1 MDLKGKNVL
10 LIGLA
15 KTGISTIKLLDKL
28 EAKITVNDIKT
39 EEKLADILEE
49 LKDIKNAKMC
59 IRDSLYRT
67 RWYKC
72 IWWSKTKTLYS

>member
-28 EAKITVNDIKT
+28 RS
-39 EEKLADILEE
+39 EERRVGKECRL
-49 LKDIKNAKMC
+49 
-59 IRDSLYRT
+59 
-67 RWYKC
+67 
-72 IWWSKTKTLYS
+72 

>member
-28 EAKITVNDIKT
+28 EANITVNDIKT
-39 EEKLADILEE
+39 EEKLVDILEE
-49 LKDIKNAKMC
+49 LKALIEDLGFQLIA
-59 IRDSLYRT
+59 IQ
-67 RWYKC
+67 
-72 IWWSKTKTLYS
+72 